1 MMDVETFERLLGE
14 TTIQLRPGDV
24 IVAYTDGI
32 TEAMNREGEEW
43 GMQNFLEAV
52 RQASAEGANSVL
64 NNVRQRIERFVGEN
78 PQYDDMTLLALRDL
92 G

>member
-1 MMDVETFERLLGE
+1 MLRE
-14 TTIQLRPGDV
+14 TTIRLKTGDV
-24 IVAYTDGI
+24 VVLYTDGI

-43 GMQNFLEAV
+43 GFQSFIEAV
-52 RQASAEGANSVL
+52 KVASAEGAHSVL
-64 NNVRQRIERFVGEN
+64 SNVRQRLIRFVGDH